1 MTDIVNVRLPRRL
14 RKTLGKKDWPVIVN
28 GETTLE
34 GILHRLADEC
44 HPSFNDLLR
53 GEAQGARR
61 LESIILNGRTVVL
74 PNDLQLPVKG
84 GDRLSFFEL
93 IGGG

>member
-1 MTDIVNVRLPRRL
+1 MTDVVNVRLPRRI
-14 RKTLGKKDWPVIVN
+14 RKTLGKRYWPIAVS
-28 GETTLE
+28 GETNLE
-34 GILHRLADEC
+34 GVLRRLADEC
-44 HPSFNDLLR
+44 HPSFSYLLG
-53 GEAQGARR
+53 GESQGAPR

-74 PNDLQLPVKG
+74 PKDLQLPVKG